1 MDQNSSDPGS
11 PEVNSSMLAP
21 KPPAERLAPP
31 PPSQVAT
38 PARANYLIRH
48 WRGELALGVSYW
60 INTVIVNLLLAV
72 ITLATSDLAGR
83 SNYGGLVALSLAWVA
98 QCVVLPW
105 QVGGVWRSAGRRR
118 PDGSRSRSAGLARF
132 VTVKGLTGFAI
143 SLAMD
148 AVPSLWSALEQAR

>member
-1 MDQNSSDPGS
+1 
-11 PEVNSSMLAP
+11 VA
-21 KPPAERLAPP
+21 PPAKASHL
-31 PPSQVAT
+31 V
-38 PARANYLIRH
+38 LH
-48 WRGELALGVSYW
+48 WRGELPLGVGYW
-60 INTVIVNLLLAV
+60 FDTDLVNLLLAV
-72 ITLATSDLAGR
+72 AIVATSDFVGR
-83 SNYGGLVALSLAWVA
+83 SNYRGLIALSLAWAA
-98 QCVVLPW
+98 QCVVHPW